1 MTSHC
6 KTKAF
11 DKIWAYMT
19 ELRKVSI
26 DDLVTHTYWVNKSAG
41 KKFSDVD
48 EQCCNP
54 ISGKKWCPTYIF
66 KSSNKQT
73 AMKNWKAYKQLV
85 KKYMDALGGTTASK
99 PTTQFKQ
106 RTTAPST
113 TDRYWIH
120 TSNGG
125 LNECIEIN
133 NSGSCLPNCV
143 GYAWGRFYEITGIRP
158 KLSRANAENWY
169 GYTSDSYIDS
179 LKMIDIDLIEPNK
192 NNFYEMSEIEA
203 LADDI
208 ERQGLM
214 TALVVSEQNGGKYEL
229 ISGHR
234 RLVALK
240 SLIADGR
247 RRNGK
252 VPCFIKGAKPNTETE
267 LDLIMLNATQRK
279 YSDADTMREYE
290 ELTRIFKEL
299 EAEGK
304 TIKGR
309 IRDRIAEALNVS
321 PAQVGK
327 LDNIKHNAIPDVEQ
341 AVKAGDMSI
350 STANE
355 VAKLAPEKQQ
365 EIITEKPKISHKEV
379 KEIQKQELSAEKVSS
394 ETDEEEDENE
404 DDEDETSSKS
414 DIPVTLSATE
424 AETLSRYMDDL
435 LLMADGEDFK
445 VLRSLANKL

>member
-1 MTSHC
+1 MSRRFQLDSAIVADIQT
-6 KTKAF
+6 
-11 DKIWAYMT
+11 
-19 ELRKVSI
+19 
-26 DDLVTHTYWVNKSAG
+26 VNA
-41 KKFSDVD
+41 
-48 EQCCNP
+48 
-54 ISGKKWCPTYIF
+54 
-66 KSSNKQT
+66 
-73 AMKNWKAYKQLV
+73 
-85 KKYMDALGGTTASK
+85 
-99 PTTQFKQ
+99 
-106 RTTAPST
+106 
-113 TDRYWIH
+113 
-120 TSNGG
+120 
-125 LNECIEIN
+125 
-133 NSGSCLPNCV
+133 
-143 GYAWGRFYEITGIRP
+143 
-158 KLSRANAENWY
+158 
-169 GYTSDSYIDS
+169 DSYIDS

-192 NNFYEMSEIEA
+192 NNFYEISEIEA

-214 TALVVSEQNGGKYEL
+214 TALVVLEQNGGKYEL

-279 YSDADTMREYE
+279 YSDADTMREYD

-404 DDEDETSSKS
+404 DDEDETGSKS
-414 DIPVTLSATE
+414 DIPVMLSATE

>member
-1 MTSHC
+1 MSRRFQLDSAIVADIQT
-6 KTKAF
+6 
-11 DKIWAYMT
+11 
-19 ELRKVSI
+19 
-26 DDLVTHTYWVNKSAG
+26 VNA
-41 KKFSDVD
+41 
-48 EQCCNP
+48 
-54 ISGKKWCPTYIF
+54 
-66 KSSNKQT
+66 
-73 AMKNWKAYKQLV
+73 
-85 KKYMDALGGTTASK
+85 
-99 PTTQFKQ
+99 
-106 RTTAPST
+106 
-113 TDRYWIH
+113 
-120 TSNGG
+120 
-125 LNECIEIN
+125 
-133 NSGSCLPNCV
+133 
-143 GYAWGRFYEITGIRP
+143 
-158 KLSRANAENWY
+158 
-169 GYTSDSYIDS
+169 DSYIDS

-234 RLVALK
+234 RLAALK

-341 AVKAGDMSI
+341 AVKSGDMSI

-394 ETDEEEDENE
+394 ETDEEEDEYE
-404 DDEDETSSKS
+404 DDEDETGSKS
-414 DIPVTLSATE
+414 VIPVTLSATE

>member
-1 MTSHC
+1 MSRRFQLDSAIVADIQT
-6 KTKAF
+6 
-11 DKIWAYMT
+11 
-19 ELRKVSI
+19 
-26 DDLVTHTYWVNKSAG
+26 VNA
-41 KKFSDVD
+41 
-48 EQCCNP
+48 
-54 ISGKKWCPTYIF
+54 
-66 KSSNKQT
+66 
-73 AMKNWKAYKQLV
+73 
-85 KKYMDALGGTTASK
+85 
-99 PTTQFKQ
+99 
-106 RTTAPST
+106 
-113 TDRYWIH
+113 
-120 TSNGG
+120 
-125 LNECIEIN
+125 
-133 NSGSCLPNCV
+133 
-143 GYAWGRFYEITGIRP
+143 
-158 KLSRANAENWY
+158 
-169 GYTSDSYIDS
+169 DSYIDS

-394 ETDEEEDENE
+394 ETDEEEDEDE
-404 DDEDETSSKS
+404 DDEDETGSKS
-414 DIPVTLSATE
+414 VIPVTLSATE

>member
-1 MTSHC
+1 MSRRFQLDSAIVADIQT
-6 KTKAF
+6 
-11 DKIWAYMT
+11 
-19 ELRKVSI
+19 
-26 DDLVTHTYWVNKSAG
+26 VNA
-41 KKFSDVD
+41 
-48 EQCCNP
+48 
-54 ISGKKWCPTYIF
+54 
-66 KSSNKQT
+66 
-73 AMKNWKAYKQLV
+73 
-85 KKYMDALGGTTASK
+85 
-99 PTTQFKQ
+99 
-106 RTTAPST
+106 
-113 TDRYWIH
+113 
-120 TSNGG
+120 
-125 LNECIEIN
+125 
-133 NSGSCLPNCV
+133 
-143 GYAWGRFYEITGIRP
+143 
-158 KLSRANAENWY
+158 
-169 GYTSDSYIDS
+169 DSYIDS

-234 RLVALK
+234 RLAALK

-394 ETDEEEDENE
+394 ETDEEEDEDE
-404 DDEDETSSKS
+404 DDEDETGSKS
-414 DIPVTLSATE
+414 VIPVTLSATE

>member
-1 MTSHC
+1 MSRRFQLDSAIVADIQT
-6 KTKAF
+6 
-11 DKIWAYMT
+11 
-19 ELRKVSI
+19 
-26 DDLVTHTYWVNKSAG
+26 VNA
-41 KKFSDVD
+41 
-48 EQCCNP
+48 
-54 ISGKKWCPTYIF
+54 
-66 KSSNKQT
+66 
-73 AMKNWKAYKQLV
+73 
-85 KKYMDALGGTTASK
+85 
-99 PTTQFKQ
+99 
-106 RTTAPST
+106 
-113 TDRYWIH
+113 
-120 TSNGG
+120 
-125 LNECIEIN
+125 
-133 NSGSCLPNCV
+133 
-143 GYAWGRFYEITGIRP
+143 
-158 KLSRANAENWY
+158 
-169 GYTSDSYIDS
+169 DSYIDS

-404 DDEDETSSKS
+404 DDEDERSSKS

>member
-1 MTSHC
+1 MSRRFQLDSAIVADIQT
-6 KTKAF
+6 
-11 DKIWAYMT
+11 
-19 ELRKVSI
+19 
-26 DDLVTHTYWVNKSAG
+26 VNA
-41 KKFSDVD
+41 
-48 EQCCNP
+48 
-54 ISGKKWCPTYIF
+54 
-66 KSSNKQT
+66 
-73 AMKNWKAYKQLV
+73 
-85 KKYMDALGGTTASK
+85 
-99 PTTQFKQ
+99 
-106 RTTAPST
+106 
-113 TDRYWIH
+113 
-120 TSNGG
+120 
-125 LNECIEIN
+125 
-133 NSGSCLPNCV
+133 
-143 GYAWGRFYEITGIRP
+143 
-158 KLSRANAENWY
+158 
-169 GYTSDSYIDS
+169 DSYIDS

-234 RLVALK
+234 RLAALK

-279 YSDADTMREYE
+279 YSDADTMRESE

-341 AVKAGDMSI
+341 AVKSGDMSI

-394 ETDEEEDENE
+394 ETDEEEDEDE
-404 DDEDETSSKS
+404 DDEDETGSKS
-414 DIPVTLSATE
+414 VIPVTLSATE

>member
-1 MTSHC
+1 MSRRFQLDSAIVADIQT
-6 KTKAF
+6 
-11 DKIWAYMT
+11 
-19 ELRKVSI
+19 
-26 DDLVTHTYWVNKSAG
+26 VNA
-41 KKFSDVD
+41 
-48 EQCCNP
+48 
-54 ISGKKWCPTYIF
+54 
-66 KSSNKQT
+66 
-73 AMKNWKAYKQLV
+73 
-85 KKYMDALGGTTASK
+85 
-99 PTTQFKQ
+99 
-106 RTTAPST
+106 
-113 TDRYWIH
+113 
-120 TSNGG
+120 
-125 LNECIEIN
+125 
-133 NSGSCLPNCV
+133 
-143 GYAWGRFYEITGIRP
+143 
-158 KLSRANAENWY
+158 
-169 GYTSDSYIDS
+169 DSYIDS

-234 RLVALK
+234 RLAALK

-394 ETDEEEDENE
+394 ETDEEEDEDE
-404 DDEDETSSKS
+404 DDEDETGSKS

>member
-1 MTSHC
+1 MSRRFQLDNAIVADIQT
-6 KTKAF
+6 
-11 DKIWAYMT
+11 
-19 ELRKVSI
+19 
-26 DDLVTHTYWVNKSAG
+26 VNA
-41 KKFSDVD
+41 
-48 EQCCNP
+48 
-54 ISGKKWCPTYIF
+54 
-66 KSSNKQT
+66 
-73 AMKNWKAYKQLV
+73 
-85 KKYMDALGGTTASK
+85 
-99 PTTQFKQ
+99 
-106 RTTAPST
+106 
-113 TDRYWIH
+113 
-120 TSNGG
+120 
-125 LNECIEIN
+125 
-133 NSGSCLPNCV
+133 
-143 GYAWGRFYEITGIRP
+143 
-158 KLSRANAENWY
+158 
-169 GYTSDSYIDS
+169 DSYIDS

-234 RLVALK
+234 RLAALK

-341 AVKAGDMSI
+341 AVKSGDMSI

-394 ETDEEEDENE
+394 ETDEEEDEDE
-404 DDEDETSSKS
+404 DDEDETGSKS
-414 DIPVTLSATE
+414 VIPVTLSATE

>member
-1 MTSHC
+1 MSRRFQLDSAIVADIQT
-6 KTKAF
+6 
-11 DKIWAYMT
+11 
-19 ELRKVSI
+19 
-26 DDLVTHTYWVNKSAG
+26 VNA
-41 KKFSDVD
+41 
-48 EQCCNP
+48 
-54 ISGKKWCPTYIF
+54 
-66 KSSNKQT
+66 
-73 AMKNWKAYKQLV
+73 
-85 KKYMDALGGTTASK
+85 
-99 PTTQFKQ
+99 
-106 RTTAPST
+106 
-113 TDRYWIH
+113 
-120 TSNGG
+120 
-125 LNECIEIN
+125 
-133 NSGSCLPNCV
+133 
-143 GYAWGRFYEITGIRP
+143 
-158 KLSRANAENWY
+158 
-169 GYTSDSYIDS
+169 DSYIDS

-234 RLVALK
+234 RLAALK

-279 YSDADTMREYE
+279 YSDADTMREYD

-394 ETDEEEDENE
+394 ETDEEEDEDE
-404 DDEDETSSKS
+404 DDEDETGSKS
-414 DIPVTLSATE
+414 VIPVTLSATE

>member
-1 MTSHC
+1 MSRRFQLDSAIVADIQT
-6 KTKAF
+6 
-11 DKIWAYMT
+11 
-19 ELRKVSI
+19 
-26 DDLVTHTYWVNKSAG
+26 VNA
-41 KKFSDVD
+41 
-48 EQCCNP
+48 
-54 ISGKKWCPTYIF
+54 
-66 KSSNKQT
+66 
-73 AMKNWKAYKQLV
+73 
-85 KKYMDALGGTTASK
+85 
-99 PTTQFKQ
+99 
-106 RTTAPST
+106 
-113 TDRYWIH
+113 
-120 TSNGG
+120 
-125 LNECIEIN
+125 
-133 NSGSCLPNCV
+133 
-143 GYAWGRFYEITGIRP
+143 
-158 KLSRANAENWY
+158 
-169 GYTSDSYIDS
+169 DSYIDS

-341 AVKAGDMSI
+341 AVKSGDMSI

-394 ETDEEEDENE
+394 ETDKEEDEDE
-404 DDEDETSSKS
+404 DDEDETGSKS
-414 DIPVTLSATE
+414 VIPVTLSATE

>member
-1 MTSHC
+1 MSRRFQLDSAIVADIQT
-6 KTKAF
+6 
-11 DKIWAYMT
+11 
-19 ELRKVSI
+19 
-26 DDLVTHTYWVNKSAG
+26 VNA
-41 KKFSDVD
+41 
-48 EQCCNP
+48 
-54 ISGKKWCPTYIF
+54 
-66 KSSNKQT
+66 
-73 AMKNWKAYKQLV
+73 
-85 KKYMDALGGTTASK
+85 
-99 PTTQFKQ
+99 
-106 RTTAPST
+106 
-113 TDRYWIH
+113 
-120 TSNGG
+120 
-125 LNECIEIN
+125 
-133 NSGSCLPNCV
+133 
-143 GYAWGRFYEITGIRP
+143 
-158 KLSRANAENWY
+158 
-169 GYTSDSYIDS
+169 DSYIDS

-234 RLVALK
+234 RLAALK

-394 ETDEEEDENE
+394 ETDEEEDEDE
-404 DDEDETSSKS
+404 DDEDETGSKYA
-414 DIPVTLSATE
+414 IPVTLSATE